1 MCCVEESLLDVSS
14 LKEKKESSSIF
25 YFIFFALEQKYIK
38 STLNLF
44 LQNRHGTFFFKNKHF
59 QFK

>member
-14 LKEKKESSSIF
+14 LKGKKKRAVQ
-25 YFIFFALEQKYIK
+25 YFILFAFEQKYIK

-44 LQNRHGTFFFKNKHF
+44 LQNRHGKF
-59 QFK
+59 

>member
-1 MCCVEESLLDVSS
+1 MCCVEESLLEISS
-14 LKEKKESSSIF
+14 LKEKKRAVQ
-25 YFIFFALEQKYIK
+25 YFILFFALEQKYIK

-44 LQNRHGTFFFKNKHF
+44 LQNRHGKFFKKNKHF

>member
-14 LKEKKESSSIF
+14 LKGKKKRAVQ
-25 YFIFFALEQKYIK
+25 YFILFAFEQKYIK

-44 LQNRHGTFFFKNKHF
+44 LQNRHGKFKKKKKPF
-59 QFK
+59 SV

>member
-14 LKEKKESSSIF
+14 LKEKKRAVQ
-25 YFIFFALEQKYIK
+25 YFILFALEQKYIK

-44 LQNRHGTFFFKNKHF
+44 LQNRHGKFFLKNKHF